1 MRNWLTACVAI
12 FRYMK
17 SIFTTDELQRGV
29 YYVREKMCC
38 REETDMKKILR
49 TLLAIVAILMVC
61 TAPCHAD
68 RGWHGGGYGWHGG
81 GWGWGWGGP
90 ILGAEVLGLGLIE
103 MSYPYAYPYPAP
115 VIQQPAPEMY
125 VQPSP
130 QPVQTGYWYYCS
142 DSRTYYP
149 YVRECPGGWMKVVPT
164 PPPR

>member
-1 MRNWLTACVAI
+1 
-12 FRYMK
+12 
-17 SIFTTDELQRGV
+17 
-29 YYVREKMCC
+29 
-38 REETDMKKILR
+38 MKKLLR
-49 TLLAIVAILMVC
+49 TTLAIVAILMLS

-90 ILGAEVLGLGLIE
+90 ILGAEVLGLGLME

-115 VIQQPAPEMY
+115 VIQQPATEMY

-142 DSRTYYP
+142 DSQAYYP
-149 YVRECPGGWMKVVPT
+149 YVRECPSGWMKVVPT
-164 PPPR
+164 PPSQ